1 MSDTA
6 PEVKVDPPTEPGF
19 YHFDGGAQRM
29 VFLLT
34 APGNGSQWYTMF
46 DNGVT
51 DVCGWDYIQQALSVY
66 NLVKLESKE
75 SSND

>member
-1 MSDTA
+1 MSDST
-6 PEVKVDPPTEPGF
+6 PEVQIAPPTEPGF

-29 VFLLT
+29 IFLLT

-46 DNGVT
+46 DNGVA
-51 DVCGWDYIQQALSVY
+51 DVCDWGYIEQALSVY

-75 SSND
+75 QTA